1 MLVHMRR
8 KRNACEVLS
17 FDAQHVVDVTEIFRE
32 LPREKKLRM
41 IKLALYVFIF
51 VVVIYK

>member
-1 MLVHMRR
+1 MLVHVHQERS
-8 KRNACEVLS
+8 ACEVLL

-32 LPREKKLRM
+32 LPREKKLHM